1 MNRPFKSVITA
12 IAFGAAALGLP
23 AQPVL
28 KIVTADMGK
37 LLEGYYKTD
46 EQMAKIR
53 AEEQKA
59 QAELERM
66 SKELNQVIEQY
77 KEAVDQSKST
87 LLTPEARTKAETEVA
102 AKMEDIRRRQSD
114 GQNYG
119 TNAQRQIQ
127 QRVQTVRSLLL
138 DEIGRKVTDIARA
151 KGATLVV
158 DRSGPTFLGIPA
170 VLYVD
175 PSFDI
180 TDEVLKEINKD
191 RPATPPAAAPA
202 APAPAVAPAAGTTDT
217 PAITV
222 PGLSPKR

>member
-1 MNRPFKSVITA
+1 MNRSLKSVITA
-12 IAFGAAALGLP
+12 IAFGASALGLS
-23 AQPVL
+23 AQPTL
-28 KIVTADMGK
+28 KVATADMGK

-59 QAELERM
+59 QTELERM
-66 SKELNQVIEQY
+66 SKELNQVVEQY

-87 LLTPEARTKAETEVA
+87 LLTPEARAKAESDVA

-114 GQNYG
+114 GQNFG

-127 QRVQTVRSLLL
+127 QRVQNVRSLLL
-138 DEIGRKVTDIARA
+138 DEIGKKVTEIARA

-175 PSFDI
+175 PAFDI
-180 TDEVLKEINKD
+180 TDEVLAEINKD
-191 RPATPPAAAPA
+191 RPAKPVAAAPA
-202 APAPAVAPAAGTTDT
+202 GPAPAGAPAAKPVDT
-217 PAITV
+217 PAVTV

>member
-1 MNRPFKSVITA
+1 MNRPLKSVITA

-23 AQPVL
+23 AQPAL
-28 KIVTADMGK
+28 RIVTADMGK

-59 QAELERM
+59 QTELERM

-87 LLTPEARTKAETEVA
+87 LLTPEARAKAEADVA

-114 GQNYG
+114 GQNFG
-119 TNAQRQIQ
+119 ANAQRQIQ

-138 DEIGRKVTDIARA
+138 DEISKRVTEIART

-158 DRSGPTFLGIPA
+158 DRSGPTFLGISA
-170 VLYVD
+170 VLYSD
-175 PSFDI
+175 PAYDI
-180 TDEVLKEINKD
+180 TNEVLADINKD
-191 RPATPPAAAPA
+191 RPAAPPAAAPA
-202 APAPAVAPAAGTTDT
+202 APAPAAAPAAGTTDT